1 MAKFDHE
8 NQMIK
13 TKLCDLIK
21 LWGTLSIYT
30 NQNIGK

>member
-21 LWGTLSIYT
+21 HLEYSINLHEPKYW
-30 NQNIGK
+30 